1 MITKDLKN
9 ETLKLSPV
17 EKVQLVELILQSLNE
32 FDTKIENL
40 WVAESEARYSDY
52 KVGKLKEVPLE
63 DVKKR
68 LNK

>member
-9 ETLKLSPV
+9 ETLKLSPI

-40 WVAESEARYSDY
+40 WVAESEARYGDY
-52 KVGKLKEVPLE
+52 KDGKLKEVSFE